1 MSLGSILRKSMH
13 ELRERPVYFIPR
25 LISTSISSVWF
36 LYMIQKP
43 DIQTYLLTAPLI
55 ILMGL
60 FVPVMVAYMVE
71 NDAGLAEGFQATLK
85 RTDKILGST
94 LAFFLAGAVTAVP
107 TVAGLLV
114 YQISGSYTA
123 LALGLLLS
131 IAAVLVTGFA
141 SYFLP
146 ITLIRNGVIDGFR
159 ESASF
164 SSENRKEV
172 TALIVFSFLLFG
184 VSAASSGVMQALG
197 TIGFILGRLT
207 SAVVATYLIV
217 VSPKYY
223 LEKEKEDRD

>member
-1 MSLGSILRKSMH
+1 MGLASILRKSMH

-25 LISTSISSVWF
+25 LVSTSISTAWF
-36 LYMIQKP
+36 LYMVQSLDTGI
-43 DIQTYLLTAPLI
+43 YLVTAPLI
-55 ILMGL
+55 IFIGI

-71 NDAGLAEGFQATLK
+71 NNAGLIDGFQATLGQS
-85 RTDKILGST
+85 DKVLGST
-94 LAFFLAGAVTAVP
+94 LAFFLAGAVSAIP
-107 TVAGLLV
+107 TVAGLL
-114 YQISGSYTA
+114 IFRATSSYTA
-123 LALGLLLS
+123 LVLGLLIS

-146 ITLIRNGVIDGFR
+146 ITLIRNGVVDGFR

-164 SSENRKEV
+164 SSRNRREV

-184 VSAASSGVMQALG
+184 ISAASSGAMQTLG

-207 SAVVATYLIV
+207 SAVVGTYLII

-223 LEKEKEDRD
+223 LEKEE